1 MNPNIADLGKER
13 PSVLHDDQG
22 GMYPVILSTRQI
34 DIDPNERYLY
44 DCPNCYAHIAP
55 DSWLFY
61 VERPFVDG
69 SRDTSEPPMWC
80 LACPEC
86 EHYCFAS
93 EGDE

>member
-44 DCPNCYAHIAP
+44 DCPNCYAHIDP

-69 SRDTSEPPMWC
+69 SRD
-80 LACPEC
+80 
-86 EHYCFAS
+86 AS
-93 EGDE
+93 EVADKDGAGFVRNRACENCS